1 MKTKSIFLTLLCL
14 VLVVSAYAFEY
25 DFSDSKLI
33 GENNSAKGWKV
44 ISGKWVIA
52 NGMYDQT
59 ELAGQ
64 EVAKDTNAFRS
75 IFESS
80 WVIKDGTVT
89 MKVKH
94 DAKSTGA
101 NDALLLYRMVD
112 NDNGYATRLQRD
124 GYLTIGKITKGAYSH
139 LKYTASPVDA
149 DKVYTVTIKLNGNNI
164 DAYLDNKLLV
174 SVTDASYDKGRI
186 GLGVSR
192 SGFPIHFLFV
202 SAEGDGVPTGTTSVD
217 HKGKLTTTWGD
228 LKK

>member
-1 MKTKSIFLTLLCL
+1 MSQKLIFLSLLCF
-14 VLVVSAYAFEY
+14 VFVVSSFAFEY
-25 DFSDSKLI
+25 DFSDPKLI

-44 ISGKWVIA
+44 ISGKWAIA

-89 MKVKH
+89 MKAKH
-94 DAKSTGA
+94 DVKSTGP

-124 GYLTIGKITKGAYSH
+124 GYVTIGKITKGAYSH
-139 LKYTASPVDA
+139 LKYTANPVDA

-174 SVTDASYDKGRI
+174 SVADASYDKGRI

-192 SGFPIHFLFV
+192 SGFPIHFLSV
-202 SAEGDGVPTGTTSVD
+202 SAEGEGVPTGTTAVEKSS
-217 HKGKLTTTWGD
+217 KLATTWGD
-228 LKK
+228 LKR